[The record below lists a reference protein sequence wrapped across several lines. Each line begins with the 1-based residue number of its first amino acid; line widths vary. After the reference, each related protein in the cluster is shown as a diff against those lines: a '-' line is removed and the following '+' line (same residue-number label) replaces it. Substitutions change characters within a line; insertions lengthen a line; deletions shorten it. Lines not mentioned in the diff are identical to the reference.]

1 VGESRA
7 FAATRLY
14 RLLAFWLPV
23 AGSLIVLL
31 WVRRRH
37 RDVRKA

>member
-1 VGESRA
+1 V
-7 FAATRLY
+7 
-14 RLLAFWLPV
+14 LAFCLPV